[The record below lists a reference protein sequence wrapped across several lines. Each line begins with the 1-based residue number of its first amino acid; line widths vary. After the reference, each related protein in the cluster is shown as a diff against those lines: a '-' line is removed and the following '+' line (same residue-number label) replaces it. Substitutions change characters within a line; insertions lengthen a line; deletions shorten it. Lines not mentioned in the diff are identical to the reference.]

1 MDERALMAKM
11 DLLYHLNLLVQDVQ
25 CKLNCLLCLVQYIP
39 FLFAHTVKSRT
50 RSYMSG
56 NK

>member
-1 MDERALMAKM
+1 MAKM